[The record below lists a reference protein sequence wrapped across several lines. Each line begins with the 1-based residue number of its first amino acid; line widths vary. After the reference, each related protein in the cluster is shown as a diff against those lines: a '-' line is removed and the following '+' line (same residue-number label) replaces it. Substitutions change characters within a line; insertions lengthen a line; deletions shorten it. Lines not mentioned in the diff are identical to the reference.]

1 MKRLYIYIIMCA
13 FALAS
18 CQQDI
23 PVPSQSNAVLELD
36 LLRAGHPVVSTRAV
50 ADGLTV
56 EILDANGQIYT
67 NADGPCQYSPGQVP
81 RKIVLVPGT
90 FTVRAYSPN
99 QDGAWKTENGGKG
112 AGCYYA
118 ETTVQME
125 YDAVTH
131 LKLDVPMMN
140 YAVGLQLPEMFDILF
155 NPSGKPF
162 PESYTFTLQSG
173 GRTVTI
179 KEGERAYFDV
189 ADGGFSY
196 ALSATNNDNNTHQHS
211 AIDFTEVSPGKLFT
225 IKYDYSNDINTG
237 GVVIVIT
244 DDMEI
249 VDAN

>member
-1 MKRLYIYIIMCA
+1 MKRLCIYIIMCA
-13 FALAS
+13 FALVS

-36 LLRAGHPVVSTRAV
+36 LLRAGRPVVSTRAV
-50 ADGLTV
+50 ADGLAV
-56 EILDANGQIYT
+56 EILK
-67 NADGPCQYSPGQVP
+67 DGTEYMSYAAGQVP
-81 RKIVLVPGT
+81 KKIVLEPGT

-99 QDGAWKTENGGKG
+99 QNGAWKTENYGKG

-125 YDAVTH
+125 YDAVTR
-131 LKLDVPMMN
+131 LKLDVPMTN

-155 NPSGKPF
+155 NPTGKPF
-162 PESYTFTLQSG
+162 PESYTFTLKSG
-173 GRTVTI
+173 DREEVTI

-189 ADGGFSY
+189 DDGGFSY
-196 ALSATNNDNNTHQHS
+196 ALKATNNDNNTHQHS
-211 AIDFTEVSPGKLFT
+211 AINFTEVSAGKLFT

-237 GVVIVIT
+237 GVVIIIT